1 MKLIHKTLL
10 IAALACCTALQSFS
24 QESATENLP
33 KDYLTKEFHAGRREA
48 LRNMMPANSVA
59 VIFAYP
65 ERVFSQDVNYA
76 YHPNPDLY
84 YFSGYKE
91 TSAVLLIFKDMQH
104 SADGDYNEIF
114 FVQKRDPAQE
124 QWTGKRLGVDG
135 VKGKLGFN
143 KVFNS

>member
-1 MKLIHKTLL
+1 MKIFHKTLFVAA
-10 IAALACCTALQSFS
+10 IACMVSLQSFAQTVS
-24 QESATENLP
+24 ESLP
-33 KDYLTKEFHAGRREA
+33 TDYLTKEFHAGRREA
-48 LRNMMPANSVA
+48 LRKLMPANSVA

-91 TSAVLLIFKDMQH
+91 TSAVLLIFKETQH
-104 SADGDYNEIF
+104 GADGDYNELF

-124 QWTGKRLGVDG
+124 QWTGKAIGC
-135 VKGKLGFN
+135 
-143 KVFNS
+143 